1 MRTVLVQTDR
11 PYAVHIEAGIL
22 DRVGEFVRQSVGGQ
36 TAVLVSDDAV
46 AALYGDRVEASLRAA
61 GYETLRFV
69 FPHGEASKNAETYLS
84 LLNFLAEHRVTRSD
98 AVVALGGGVVGDL
111 AGFAA
116 ATFLRGIAYVQ
127 IPTTLLAMVDSSVG
141 GKTGHRSGGRKK
153 SGPARFISRGSSCAT
168 LRRCPRCRQQ
178 PLRTDVQRSSNT
190 A

>member
-36 TAVLVSDDAV
+36 TAVLVSDDTV

-69 FPHGEASKNAETYLS
+69 FLHGEASKNAETYLS
-84 LLNFLAEHRVTRSD
+84 LLNFLAEHRGD
-98 AVVALGGGVVGDL
+98 AQRRGRCAGGGVVGDL
-111 AGFAA
+111 AALPRRPSCGGSPMCRFRR
-116 ATFLRGIAYVQ
+116 LCSPWW
-127 IPTTLLAMVDSSVG
+127 IPRLAVRRPSIWRPE
-141 GKTGHRSGGRKK
+141 KIW
-153 SGPARFISRGSSCAT
+153 PARFISRGSSCVT